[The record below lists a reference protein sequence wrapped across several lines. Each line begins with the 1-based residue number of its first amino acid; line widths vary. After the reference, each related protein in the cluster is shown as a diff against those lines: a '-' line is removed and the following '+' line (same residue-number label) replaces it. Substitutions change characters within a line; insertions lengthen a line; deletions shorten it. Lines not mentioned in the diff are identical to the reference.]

1 MDEQIATT
9 DKVKKS
15 LNYVTAIGVLLLIL
29 GILALFYPEGTGEV
43 TVTIIGVFLILGG
56 ILRLAFSFLSM
67 SMGSFL
73 LKIIYSLIMIFAGG
87 WVIMNPDMGLQGL
100 TMVFAIY
107 FLVDGLT
114 TLVYSFNLMPI
125 GGGMYMM
132 LDAIISLAI
141 GGFILYKWPETGQYA
156 LGTYLGIKLILD
168 GLMLTL
174 TGQAVKKF
182 ISN

>member
-1 MDEQIATT
+1 MEEQLATT

-15 LNYVTAIGVLLLIL
+15 LSYVTAIGVLLLIL
-29 GILALFYPEGTGEV
+29 GIVALYYPEGIGEV
-43 TVTIIGVFLILGG
+43 TVTIIGVFLIIGG
-56 ILRLAFSFLSM
+56 MLRLMFSFLSF
-67 SMGSFL
+67 SMGSLFM
-73 LKIIYSLIMIFAGG
+73 KVIYSLIMIFAGG
-87 WVIMNPDMGLQGL
+87 WVIMNPDMGLKGL
-100 TMVFAIY
+100 TMVFAVY

-125 GGGMYMM
+125 GGGMYML
-132 LDAIISLAI
+132 LDAIVSLVI
-141 GGFILYKWPETGQYA
+141 GGFILYNWPETGQYA